1 MKIEAMKILVLV
13 AMDKELNLLLN
24 VMPDCCKRE
33 EKNLTYYVGKIADK
47 EIVAAKCGIGKVN
60 SALNTLRLIQ
70 IVKPDLVINTGV
82 AGGVDGDLKVGTI
95 LIADSVAYH
104 DVWCGPGTEY
114 GAADGY
120 TSKFIPSEK
129 VLSLAKKEFKDRED
143 VKYGLICS
151 GDKFIHQAEEVE
163 EIKGKFNEAKAVDME
178 SASIMHTSASEGVP
192 SAIIRVMS
200 DTPGKG
206 DNVSQYENFWGKAPE
221 KTFDCLVTLI
231 KAL

>member
-1 MKIEAMKILVLV
+1 MKILVLV

-24 VMPDCCKRE
+24 VMPDNKEIRLD
-33 EKNLTYYVGKIADK
+33 NLKFYVGRIAGR

-70 IVKPDLVINTGV
+70 IVKPDIIINTGV
-82 AGGVDGDLKVGTI
+82 AGGVDGELKVGTI
-95 LIADSVAYH
+95 LIADAVAYH

-120 TSKFIPSEK
+120 AVKFIPSERI
-129 VLSLAKKEFKDRED
+129 LDLAKNEFGDRED
-143 VKYGLICS
+143 VKFGLICS
-151 GDKFIHQAEEVE
+151 GDKFIHQEDEVE
-163 EIKGKFNEAKAVDME
+163 EIKNKFKDAKAVDME
-178 SASIMHTSASEGVP
+178 SASIMQTAASEGIP
-192 SAIIRVMS
+192 AAIIRVMS

-231 KAL
+231 KAM